1 MSLTRQTQD
10 RFLVLD
16 DAAEIAELIGELAT
30 QAGFVSTV
38 TTDIAAFNTAIE
50 RDCPSV
56 IALDLQMPE
65 TDGIEVLR
73 QLSSMGCTARI
84 FLISGMDKRTV
95 VSAERFGREAG
106 LNLLGAVQKPFD
118 PEALVEKLKQA
129 RSLTEQLSAEEFGTA
144 IQDATLVLRYQPVL
158 RRIGPRSW
166 HAESVEALP
175 RWHHPE
181 YGILTPRQF
190 LPLIGSERGLLMRQ
204 LTDFVFQQGIEQLR
218 QWQNVGVH
226 LGLRVN
232 VAAGLISDIEFP
244 NRLENL
250 LDQHGTDPALL
261 TLEISDASCLAKSCD
276 GIEIL
281 TRLRLK
287 GMNLAL
293 DDFGVNG
300 SALQGIYALPVNEVK
315 IDGAITGDL
324 TREQGATIVFR
335 GILNILR
342 ELDIIC
348 CAKGVESSEQLRLL
362 DELGCDLVQG
372 FHISTPLPA
381 EEIPKALASWTADAA
396 PRMSSAS

>member
-1 MSLTRQTQD
+1 
-10 RFLVLD
+10 
-16 DAAEIAELIGELAT
+16 
-30 QAGFVSTV
+30 
-38 TTDIAAFNTAIE
+38 
-50 RDCPSV
+50 
-56 IALDLQMPE
+56 
-65 TDGIEVLR
+65 
-73 QLSSMGCTARI
+73 
-84 FLISGMDKRTV
+84 
-95 VSAERFGREAG
+95 
-106 LNLLGAVQKPFD
+106 
-118 PEALVEKLKQA
+118 
-129 RSLTEQLSAEEFGTA
+129 
-144 IQDATLVLRYQPVL
+144 
-158 RRIGPRSW
+158 
-166 HAESVEALP
+166 
-175 RWHHPE
+175 
-181 YGILTPRQF
+181 
-190 LPLIGSERGLLMRQ
+190 MRQ

-232 VAAGLISDIEFP
+232 VAAGLINDIEFP

-250 LDQHGTDPALL
+250 LDQNGTDPALL
-261 TLEISDASCLAKSCD
+261 TLEISDASCLAQSRD

-300 SALQGIYALPVNEVK
+300 SALQGIYTLPVNEVK

-381 EEIPKALASWTADAA
+381 EEIPKALASWTADAT